1 MSVPSLYRI
10 FMEYPSQEKTDI
22 MGQLHNGVVAL
33 IDAIELSPPEVI
45 IVLRM
50 ITNNIER
57 LFEASLQ
64 REK

>member
-1 MSVPSLYRI
+1 
-10 FMEYPSQEKTDI
+10 MEYPSQEKTDI

-50 ITNNIER
+50 IANNIER